1 MVSLRLGACVEKRRD
16 ERVNQYQS
24 SDGGA
29 ITIWHVSRIASVAA
43 ASRWEGGVLHVAVR
57 AQLYLS
63 IGLDGVVQGVVCWS
77 TTTPSHRAP
86 LQRLSHAIARRG
98 STTALLKMPLP
109 SSSTATLCSPAPQ
122 SSGEPQQQRAT
133 NSAGVAEAQ
142 YPRVQRPEGVFRAG
156 TCAHMYAQ
164 HEPSDERNS
173 STPMLPSF
181 EPVKVCQTAVP
192 LDRAP
197 VFTPEREP

>member
-29 ITIWHVSRIASVAA
+29 ITIWHVSRMASVAA
-43 ASRWEGGVLHVAVR
+43 ASRWKGGVLHVAVR

-86 LQRLSHAIARRG
+86 LQRLSHAMARRG

-109 SSSTATLCSPAPQ
+109 SSSITTVCSPSPQ
-122 SSGEPQQQRAT
+122 SSPSSRAT
-133 NSAGVAEAQ
+133 NKLGRGSRGAIPQGAEARGRLPCR
-142 YPRVQRPEGVFRAG
+142 YLRA
-156 TCAHMYAQ
+156 H
-164 HEPSDERNS
+164 
-173 STPMLPSF
+173 
-181 EPVKVCQTAVP
+181 VCPT
-192 LDRAP
+192 
-197 VFTPEREP
+197 